1 MIKKATAKLNLIAL
15 LLLSFF
21 VFSSEALATKGNLYT
36 DSIVTCNGKTYGQHN
51 GHWHE
56 AKQNVKGIW
65 YAAHPNDE
73 LKENPCN
80 SSFESTGGNA
90 IQNESTTPSENPSA
104 TDSVQP
110 TNTSESTT
118 QKTEGPESEE
128 QKTNETVE
136 LRVWVDNSDSPIVF
150 SNNTYTAK
158 SRNYWQRGLDFA
170 YQFSSGNASLKIE
183 KNGEQIKEPI
193 ELDEGDN
200 KIKLIVE
207 TNSGEEITL
216 EINVKRETL
225 FISLATLVV
234 VCTMSIITLG
244 ASAIAIKVYIIDQ
257 KNKKN
262 NKKIP
267 VQKFF
272 KSLLKKDNI
281 IKILIPPYYAAI
293 KEKRN
298 KKASNYLSY
307 WIVIWLIT
315 IISVV
320 AFFMNSSVKSS
331 NNVNLTNSPSVT
343 FTIEITELNDSGA
356 TKNESEDES
365 STSLNNDVMS
375 GIIIAEATSAQ
386 YSRNEYEPNW
396 DVGSGCNIRARILQK
411 TSLVAVKTSS
421 NGCTVTYGS
430 WVDPYT
436 GETLT
441 GNPYQGDDGT
451 SNDLDIDHIIPLK
464 YVNSHGGSEWSH
476 EQKRSYGSS
485 LSAMEKGVYVAV
497 SASENRKKGDSGPSE
512 YYPPNDSY
520 RCEYAQ
526 KWRDI
531 AKEYSIS
538 LSLNDYNTILNVLIS
553 CAV

>member
-1 MIKKATAKLNLIAL
+1 MRIRKRAICL
-15 LLLSFF
+15 LLVICSSFIII
-21 VFSSEALATKGNLYT
+21 SPNAIATRGNLYT

-56 AKQNVKGIW
+56 AKQNTKGAW

-73 LKENPCN
+73 MSDNPCN
-80 SSFESTGGNA
+80 SSFEPAGGNVNDKDA
-90 IQNESTTPSENPSA
+90 TSNEGTV
-104 TDSVQP
+104 TDSMK
-110 TNTSESTT
+110 TINTPEDAAR
-118 QKTEGPESEE
+118 KTKNTEPEE
-128 QKTNETVE
+128 QKMNETVE
-136 LRVWVDNSDSPIVF
+136 QRVWVDDSDSPIFF

-170 YQFSSGNASLKIE
+170 YQFSSENASLKIE

-207 TNSGEEITL
+207 SNSGEEVTL

-225 FISLATLVV
+225 FISLATLVAI
-234 VCTMSIITLG
+234 CTMSIITLG
-244 ASAIAIKVYIIDQ
+244 VSAIAIKAYIIDQ

-281 IKILIPPYYAAI
+281 IKILIPPYYVAI
-293 KEKRN
+293 KEKQN
-298 KKASNYLSY
+298 KKTSNYLSY
-307 WIVIWLIT
+307 WIAIWLIT

-320 AFFMNSSVKSS
+320 AFFMNSPVKSS

-396 DVGSGCNIRARILQK
+396 DVGSGCNIRARILQQ

-421 NGCTVTYGS
+421 NGCTVIYGS

-441 GNPYQGDDGT
+441 GNPYRGDDGT

-464 YVNSHGGSEWSH
+464 YVNSHGGSEWSY

-485 LSAMEKGVYVAV
+485 LSAMENGVYVAV
-497 SASENRKKGDSGPSE
+497 SASENRKKSDSGPSE
-512 YYPPNDSY
+512 YYPPNESY
-520 RCEYAQ
+520 RCEYAK

-531 AKEYSIS
+531 ARDYGIS
-538 LSLNDYNTILNVLIS
+538 LSLNDYNIVQSILIKCTS
-553 CAV
+553 